1 MLMPS
6 DRIVFDNF
14 LYLVLTWPVT
24 WKVISGM
31 VFLPVMM
38 THKVLSIDTQYIDN
52 EYNLSILFQNIS
64 NWFKNPSPPIGKVEL
79 ICSGLGIEPYELW
92 LSKEDH
98 ANKMQIP
105 DHLVDFIV
113 FFKKQKPE
121 IQDLIMDVTFKLCKT
136 L

>member
-1 MLMPS
+1 MHYGKRLKEIMQQRHIKQEELA
-6 DRIVFDNF
+6 DKI
-14 LYLVLTWPVT
+14 
-24 WKVISGM
+24 KVR
-31 VFLPVMM
+31 
-38 THKVLSIDTQYIDN
+38 Q
-52 EYNLSILFQNIS
+52 QNIS

-136 L
+136 LGNPQAS